1 MYMGVNRCKIE
12 ERHSEHE
19 QIYGKTA
26 KVEKCH
32 VLVMDAASEVKMLQ
46 GSALTTEFNAM
57 HVINGI

>member
-1 MYMGVNRCKIE
+1 MR
-12 ERHSEHE
+12 

-26 KVEKCH
+26 KVEKFR

-46 GSALTTEFNAM
+46 GPGLTTEFNAM

>member
-1 MYMGVNRCKIE
+1 MGVSICRIE

-26 KVEKCH
+26 KVEKFR
-32 VLVMDAASEVKMLQ
+32 VLVTDAASEVKMLQ
-46 GSALTTEFNAM
+46 GPGLTTEFNAM